1 MKRWWF
7 PALLIFGLVMFLF
20 SMTVIYSADNP
31 LSKAETLT
39 FTSQDGENLA
49 GTYYPGDKPYGII
62 LLEGFGSDQV
72 TMRSAAREFAS
83 LGVHVFTFDFSGH
96 GRSQGA
102 LAFDN
107 AATDR
112 LARQLLVAKSRFQNL
127 SGLEDWQIV
136 LLGHSL
142 GARVALQAASMDA
155 NRVAGV
161 ILLGAQ
167 VSLIPNAQ
175 SEFFTGTSD
184 AALPWVQALGPQNP
198 ATNIFLISGNW
209 DDILTPTAA
218 SRLIAQLSGQ
228 KAISDGIVYGPHGMQ
243 REWLLIPGLLHN
255 YEIFSGQVLEAAI
268 TRASAW
274 WGLGPSTRVPAA
286 ARRLTLWISAIAG
299 LVLALL
305 GLSGMAARRW
315 PQERFPN
322 GVEITRL
329 KRFMWSKLALWLAA
343 LPLIGLIFF
352 ASIQI
357 PLGVPVYNL
366 IYVGFIG
373 GYGLLMLL
381 LYSIGRMPGTQGK
394 LQFTMKFG
402 RVDYLRIVLALAFN
416 LILLF
421 ALVWFA
427 RSGWFYTP
435 PNGDR
440 LIWVFIFAPVTALGF
455 WFGQL
460 EGDLISN
467 TAPGRSLPQWLA
479 GLNGLMPFFL
489 WTILQ
494 AGLGSTSG
502 MIGGLQG
509 LLVLGI
515 IILQGGITR
524 RLTGLRWPGA
534 ICQALLLYL
543 LVLPQGVLFSM

>member
-394 LQFTMKFG
+394 LQFNMKFG

-440 LIWVFIFAPVTALGF
+440 LIWVFIFAPVTALG
-455 WFGQL
+455 
-460 EGDLISN
+460 
-467 TAPGRSLPQWLA
+467 
-479 GLNGLMPFFL
+479 
-489 WTILQ
+489 
-494 AGLGSTSG
+494 
-502 MIGGLQG
+502 
-509 LLVLGI
+509 
-515 IILQGGITR
+515 
-524 RLTGLRWPGA
+524 
-534 ICQALLLYL
+534 
-543 LVLPQGVLFSM
+543 